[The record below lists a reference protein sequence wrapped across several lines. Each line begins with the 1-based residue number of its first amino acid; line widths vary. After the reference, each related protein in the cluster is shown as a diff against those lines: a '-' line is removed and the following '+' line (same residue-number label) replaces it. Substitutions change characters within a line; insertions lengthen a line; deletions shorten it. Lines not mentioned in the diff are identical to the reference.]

1 MASRDSLSTGL
12 QNLCI
17 SVRSGIEQVAAFY
30 GCASEELYATHR
42 SSLLC
47 TISPSLFA
55 SIALETGYS
64 SIEDGYGIERTTSFL
79 LIDSPGN
86 LVTFTL
92 HPHEEANDLGQGS
105 SLV

>member
-17 SVRSGIEQVAAFY
+17 SVRSGIEQVSFY
-30 GCASEELYATHR
+30 GCVFEELYATHR
-42 SSLLC
+42 SSC
-47 TISPSLFA
+47 ISPSLFA

-64 SIEDGYGIERTTSFL
+64 SIKDGYGIERTTSFL

>member
-1 MASRDSLSTGL
+1 MPLMGFGTFQLKGQECRTA
-12 QNLCI
+12 
-17 SVRSGIEQVAAFY
+17 VA
-30 GCASEELYATHR
+30 C
-42 SSLLC
+42 
-47 TISPSLFA
+47 
-55 SIALETGYS
+55 ALETGYS

>member
-1 MASRDSLSTGL
+1 VDFF
-12 QNLCI
+12 
-17 SVRSGIEQVAAFY
+17 EFHY
-30 GCASEELYATHR
+30 P
-42 SSLLC
+42 
-47 TISPSLFA
+47 PSLFA

-92 HPHEEANDLGQGS
+92 GLDRPTKVYILMRRQMI
-105 SLV
+105 

>member
-42 SSLLC
+42 SSC
-47 TISPSLFA
+47 ISPFLFA

-79 LIDSPGN
+79 LIDSLGN